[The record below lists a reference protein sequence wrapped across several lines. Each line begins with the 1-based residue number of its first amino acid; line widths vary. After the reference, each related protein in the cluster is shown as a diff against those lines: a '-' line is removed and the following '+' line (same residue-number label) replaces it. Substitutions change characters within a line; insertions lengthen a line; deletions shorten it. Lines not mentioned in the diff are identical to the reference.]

1 MLIILGNGSLCLC
14 TGSSQKMSKRQ
25 AHITYSMRI
34 FTPFFMKPCEVLSLT
49 RMTLQKSSN
58 PLSIPLEHYG
68 RRTFVPVKVTS
79 ATSTSF
85 TPYYMIEYPELYFDY
100 VRGSA
105 LRYEYNEHGI
115 MTQHVLKED
124 MRKYQLV
131 KEIHV
136 ATIETP
142 VLQGKDVLFCSR
154 LY

>member
-1 MLIILGNGSLCLC
+1 MLIILGGLCR
-14 TGSSQKMSKRQ
+14 GSSQKMSKRQ
-25 AHITYSMRI
+25 AHTPYSMRI
-34 FTPFFMKPCEVLSLT
+34 FTPFFMNPCEVLYLT
-49 RMTLQKSSN
+49 RLTLHKSPN
-58 PLSIPLEHYG
+58 PLSLSLEKYG

-85 TPYYMIEYPELYFDY
+85 TPHYMIDYPELYFDY

-115 MTQHVLKED
+115 MAQHVLKED

-142 VLQGKDVLFCSR
+142 VLQGNDVLFCSR

>member
-1 MLIILGNGSLCLC
+1 
-14 TGSSQKMSKRQ
+14 
-25 AHITYSMRI
+25 MRI
-34 FTPFFMKPCEVLSLT
+34 FTPFFMKPCEVLSLA
-49 RMTLQKSSN
+49 RMTLQKSPN
-58 PLSIPLEHYG
+58 PLSLPLENYG
-68 RRTFVPVKVTS
+68 RRMFVPVKVTD
-79 ATSTSF
+79 TTTTSF

-100 VRGSA
+100 VRGST

-136 ATIETP
+136 ATIEAP
-142 VLQGKDVLFCSR
+142 ALQEKDVLFCSR

>member
-1 MLIILGNGSLCLC
+1 M
-14 TGSSQKMSKRQ
+14 M
-25 AHITYSMRI
+25 
-34 FTPFFMKPCEVLSLT
+34 P
-49 RMTLQKSSN
+49 
-58 PLSIPLEHYG
+58 
-68 RRTFVPVKVTS
+68 
-79 ATSTSF
+79 
-85 TPYYMIEYPELYFDY
+85 
-100 VRGSA
+100 
-105 LRYEYNEHGI
+105 YEYNEHGI

>member
-1 MLIILGNGSLCLC
+1 MLIILGGLCR
-14 TGSSQKMSKRQ
+14 GNSQKMSKRQ
-25 AHITYSMRI
+25 AHIPYSMRI
-34 FTPFFMKPCEVLSLT
+34 FTPFFMNPCEVLSLT
-49 RMTLQKSSN
+49 RMTLHKSPN
-58 PLSIPLEHYG
+58 PLSLSLEKYG

-85 TPYYMIEYPELYFDY
+85 TPYYMIDYPELYFDY

-115 MTQHVLKED
+115 MAQHVLKED

-142 VLQGKDVLFCSR
+142 VLQGNDVLFCSR

>member
-1 MLIILGNGSLCLC
+1 
-14 TGSSQKMSKRQ
+14 
-25 AHITYSMRI
+25 
-34 FTPFFMKPCEVLSLT
+34 MKPCEVLSLA
-49 RMTLQKSSN
+49 RMTLHKCQN
-58 PLSIPLEHYG
+58 PLSIPLENYG
-68 RRTFVPVKVTS
+68 RRSFVPVKVTS

-100 VRGSA
+100 IRGTIM
-105 LRYEYNEHGI
+105 RYEYNEHGI

-124 MRKYQLV
+124 MRKYQLI

-142 VLQGKDVLFCSR
+142 VLQGKDLLFCSR

>member
-1 MLIILGNGSLCLC
+1 
-14 TGSSQKMSKRQ
+14 
-25 AHITYSMRI
+25 
-34 FTPFFMKPCEVLSLT
+34 
-49 RMTLQKSSN
+49 MTLQKSSN

-68 RRTFVPVKVTS
+68 RRTFVPVKVTN
-79 ATSTSF
+79 AASTFF

-100 VRGSA
+100 IRESS

-115 MTQHVLKED
+115 MTQNVLKGD

-136 ATIETP
+136 ATIEAP
-142 VLQGKDVLFCSR
+142 VLQENDMLFCSR

>member
-1 MLIILGNGSLCLC
+1 MLIILGGGSLCLC
-14 TGSSQKMSKRQ
+14 RGSNQKMSKRQ
-25 AHITYSMRI
+25 EHIPYSMRI
-34 FTPFFMKPCEVLSLT
+34 FTPFFMKPCEVLSLA
-49 RMTLQKSSN
+49 RMTLHKCPN
-58 PLSIPLEHYG
+58 PLSIPLENYG

-100 VRGSA
+100 IRGTIM
-105 LRYEYNEHGI
+105 RYEYNEHGI

-124 MRKYQLV
+124 MRKYQLI

-142 VLQGKDVLFCSR
+142 VLQGKDLLFCSR